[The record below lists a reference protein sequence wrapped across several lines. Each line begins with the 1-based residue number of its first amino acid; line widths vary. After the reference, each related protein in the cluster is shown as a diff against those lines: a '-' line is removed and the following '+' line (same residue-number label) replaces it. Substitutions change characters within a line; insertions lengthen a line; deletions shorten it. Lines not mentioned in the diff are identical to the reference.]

1 MITTIVGVPVTNEV
15 VENYLSALVNR
26 FFKILPIREAEDATL
41 PIYIQSLQ
49 SEMMGCKVFVEELGN
64 TPEFLSLLS
73 ILQFLRDNSD
83 CPVKTVKREVFKA
96 INICGK
102 LKKNYSQ
109 EVSL

>member
-1 MITTIVGVPVTNEV
+1 MITTIVGIPVTDEV

-26 FFKILPIREAEDATL
+26 FFKILPLREAEDATL

-73 ILQFLRDNSD
+73 ILQFLRDNSN
-83 CPVKTVKREVFKA
+83 CSVKIVKREVFKT

-102 LKKNYSQ
+102 LKKSYSK
-109 EVSL
+109 EVPV